1 MTILTANSYFSP
13 VLNSLHIG
21 QNTEVQRLT
30 LVSSFLSLSLLGQLS
45 LNQISVQKKVQVKN
59 LTVNDFDEDSLSK
72 AG

>member
-30 LVSSFLSLSLLGQLS
+30 LVFSFLSLSLLGQLS
-45 LNQISVQKKVQVKN
+45 LNQISAQKKVQVKN